1 VAATRDLERGRTTAD
16 VVEQRLKDDE
26 TAFVALQRDSGLDL
40 VSDGLL
46 RWQDIF
52 RPLARAA
59 GMPARTL
66 VRWFDNNSFY
76 RAPEVGDAHQLERIE
91 RAPEELVRPSATLLL
106 PRVATLP
113 SPYLFSRIVHTDGD
127 RDALVRAFARDVLRP
142 TVQAIV
148 GRGYE
153 VVHLEEP
160 WLGAVGIDDGS
171 WAAFEDGLGLIR
183 DAIDGKAALVLH
195 VYFGDA
201 APHAERLRKLPVD
214 AIGVDFI
221 ETDLDALG
229 SNWEVGVLIGAID
242 GRRSLIEHPQPV
254 AAFAQ
259 RVFERLRPDTLYLSS
274 NSELEMLPTEVA
286 AEKVRVLGQAAN
298 MLKEALP

>member
-1 VAATRDLERGRTTAD
+1 
-16 VVEQRLKDDE
+16 
-26 TAFVALQRDSGLDL
+26 
-40 VSDGLL
+40 
-46 RWQDIF
+46 
-52 RPLARAA
+52 
-59 GMPARTL
+59 
-66 VRWFDNNSFY
+66 
-76 RAPEVGDAHQLERIE
+76 
-91 RAPEELVRPSATLLL
+91 
-106 PRVATLP
+106 
-113 SPYLFSRIVHTDGD
+113 VHTDGD